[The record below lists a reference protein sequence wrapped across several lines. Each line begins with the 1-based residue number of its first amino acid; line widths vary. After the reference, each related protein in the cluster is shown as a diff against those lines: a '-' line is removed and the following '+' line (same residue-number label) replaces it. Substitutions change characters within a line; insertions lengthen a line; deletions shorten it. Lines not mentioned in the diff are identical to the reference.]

1 MTCNKVGACETAIL
15 VSCAPCLAVLPRL
28 PNVTT
33 TEFRSTA
40 MRWCRA
46 LAKSGRREE
55 IATERFVSRARA
67 VAQERP
73 ENFSSLIEKLRVQ
86 LGRL

>member
-1 MTCNKVGACETAIL
+1 MTCKVGARGTAIL
-15 VSCAPCLAVLPRL
+15 VSCAPCLAVLPML
-28 PNVTT
+28 PDVTT

-46 LAKSGRREE
+46 LAESGRREE
-55 IATERFVSRARA
+55 IATEHFVSRACT
-67 VAQERP
+67 VAQERL
-73 ENFSSLIEKLRVQ
+73 ENFSSLIEKPRVQ